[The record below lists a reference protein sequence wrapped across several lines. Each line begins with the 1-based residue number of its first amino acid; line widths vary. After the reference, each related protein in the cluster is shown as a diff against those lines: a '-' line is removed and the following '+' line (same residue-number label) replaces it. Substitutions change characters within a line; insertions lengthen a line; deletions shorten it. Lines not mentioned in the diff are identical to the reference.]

1 MANSQIIITTAKR
14 TMRDQNP
21 DELVAAMQACRRH
34 FLTAAAFSF
43 ALNVLHLTAPLY
55 MMQVYDR
62 VISSGS
68 GTTLAMLTLIT
79 LVAFGALAGLDQART
94 SVLSAASLRLDRM
107 LAGRVFDTMMREA
120 LSTGNRHQQ
129 ALRDLDVCRHFISG
143 RGMMALFDVPW
154 IPLYVLMTFTLHW
167 LLGMFTLLCAAV
179 LVGLA
184 IASEWRVRGLSLD
197 AQARS
202 TTAYGWADSCL
213 RNAHSV
219 QAMSMMPGL
228 LRYWSRARGQAVAQ
242 NHWAGMRSATMSSIV
257 KFLRMSMQS
266 LVLGLGAWLV
276 IERATSPGA
285 IFAASLLLG
294 RALQPVEQIIGQW
307 QSLLSARSTFARL
320 RALLEA
326 HPAPAVITSAFSARP
341 AGRLIAND
349 AGLSLPG
356 LPAPLLQGATFHI
369 QPGES
374 VGLIGPSGA
383 GKSTLVRLM
392 VGAVEPSEGSVQ
404 LAGVDVPRLFEL
416 AGGSPIGYMPQEVEL
431 FGETIAANISRFG
444 RASREEI
451 ERAAQI
457 AGAHDMIMSLPK
469 GYLTHLGEGGSVLS
483 GGMRQRIALARAV
496 FGNPSLVVLDEPSS
510 NLDNV
515 GDVALATCI
524 RYLQTQGTTVVM
536 VSHRPV
542 TTALMQKF
550 IVVIDGRVQAFGSRE
565 EVVQRLSGGRLSTR
579 RGNAVMESGVETA
592 HRMSA

>member
-1 MANSQIIITTAKR
+1 
-14 TMRDQNP
+14 
-21 DELVAAMQACRRH
+21 
-34 FLTAAAFSF
+34 
-43 ALNVLHLTAPLY
+43 
-55 MMQVYDR
+55 
-62 VISSGS
+62 
-68 GTTLAMLTLIT
+68 
-79 LVAFGALAGLDQART
+79 
-94 SVLSAASLRLDRM
+94 
-107 LAGRVFDTMMREA
+107 
-120 LSTGNRHQQ
+120 
-129 ALRDLDVCRHFISG
+129 
-143 RGMMALFDVPW
+143 
-154 IPLYVLMTFTLHW
+154 
-167 LLGMFTLLCAAV
+167 
-179 LVGLA
+179 
-184 IASEWRVRGLSLD
+184 
-197 AQARS
+197 
-202 TTAYGWADSCL
+202 
-213 RNAHSV
+213 
-219 QAMSMMPGL
+219 
-228 LRYWSRARGQAVAQ
+228 
-242 NHWAGMRSATMSSIV
+242 
-257 KFLRMSMQS
+257 
-266 LVLGLGAWLV
+266 LV

-320 RALLEA
+320 QALLEA
-326 HPAPAVITSAFSARP
+326 HPAPAVITSASTARP
-341 AGRLIAND
+341 AGRLIAHE

-356 LPAPLLQGATFHI
+356 LPAPLLQGASFHI

-404 LAGVDVPRLFEL
+404 LAGVDVPRLFQL

-444 RASREEI
+444 TASREEI
-451 ERAAQI
+451 ERAAHI

-515 GDVALATCI
+515 GDAALAACI

-565 EVVQRLSGGRLSTR
+565 EVVRRLSGGRPSSR
-579 RGNAVMESGVETA
+579 RVNAVMESGVEPA